1 MLRLFFAPLRF
12 TVFVLLG
19 AFVMFGV
26 THCVPEQSDINPPQK
41 WEKSY

>member
-19 AFVMFGV
+19 AFVMFGLNN
-26 THCVPEQSDINPPQK
+26 CVPEQGDINPPQK
-41 WEKSY
+41 WEKIY